1 MINHEPLTLPDRR
14 IISVVLFYPPPALAN
29 SADDQP
35 WSHFAPLLRRPLG
48 GTDKKKEKKN
58 NEKQD
63 QKTAT
68 KINKQKTNKRTS
80 KSLTHLQKASQTL
93 APINKPIKKYSQP
106 QLTSLLAR

>member
-1 MINHEPLTLPDRR
+1 MINHASLTLPDRR
-14 IISVVLFYPPPALAN
+14 IISVVLFYPPPASAN

-48 GTDKKKEKKN
+48 GTNKKKRKKN

-68 KINKQKTNKRTS
+68 KINKQKPNNITS
-80 KSLTHLQKASQTL
+80 KSLTHLQKVSQTL
-93 APINKPIKKYSQP
+93 APINKPIKKYNQP